1 MTVSEEKAGIEHLK
15 PIEQAAILLL
25 SVGESNAASIMRH
38 LTPKELQKVGAQMAN
53 MSDVKS
59 ADVALVMEQVLVEAG
74 AATGLGVGTETYI
87 RNVLIEALGEERAST
102 VIDHILMSDK
112 TKGLE
117 GLRWMNP
124 KLVANTIR
132 GEHPQIQAVILS
144 YLYPD
149 QAAEVLAQ
157 FPDKAR
163 TDLLM
168 RIATMET
175 VNASALQELNKI
187 VEGELTGSGLPQGHF
202 LGGVKFAAEIM
213 NNFESAAEQQLMDHI
228 KEADESLGNKIQDLM
243 FVFDD
248 LKNVDDQGI
257 QALLR
262 EVSSDVLVLAL
273 KAADDELKQKIFG
286 NMSKRAGELLRDDL
300 EAKGPVRVSDVENAQ
315 REILAVARRM
325 ADAGEIT
332 LGASAE
338 AMI

>member
-74 AATGLGVGTETYI
+74 SATGLGVGTETYI
-87 RNVLIEALGEERAST
+87 RNVLIEALGEERATT

-144 YLYPD
+144 ISTPTRR
-149 QAAEVLAQ
+149 
-157 FPDKAR
+157 PR
-163 TDLLM
+163 CS
-168 RIATMET
+168 R
-175 VNASALQELNKI
+175 
-187 VEGELTGSGLPQGHF
+187 
-202 LGGVKFAAEIM
+202 
-213 NNFESAAEQQLMDHI
+213 
-228 KEADESLGNKIQDLM
+228 
-243 FVFDD
+243 
-248 LKNVDDQGI
+248 
-257 QALLR
+257 
-262 EVSSDVLVLAL
+262 SSR
-273 KAADDELKQKIFG
+273 
-286 NMSKRAGELLRDDL
+286 KRPA
-300 EAKGPVRVSDVENAQ
+300 P
-315 REILAVARRM
+315 
-325 ADAGEIT
+325 T
-332 LGASAE
+332 C
-338 AMI
+338 